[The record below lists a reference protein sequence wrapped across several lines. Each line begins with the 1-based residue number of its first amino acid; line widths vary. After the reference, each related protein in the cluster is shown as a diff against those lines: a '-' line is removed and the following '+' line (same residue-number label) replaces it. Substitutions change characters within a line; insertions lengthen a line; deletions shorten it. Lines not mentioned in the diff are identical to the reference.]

1 MKGPA
6 RIFETSPITE
16 VIRALGSDKDTVAG
30 RGEARIEPGT
40 VEHVPD
46 ALLHLWIASL
56 LPGFV
61 VKGETLGLAAHLVD
75 TGPYRAKPLI
85 RWIRARVVPQQ
96 IHIRGARE
104 CGTAGIEHLSGTI
117 QQIARNQRRKRFDG
131 RCHASWEIP
140 LLSLQWIMKY
150 AVHLGGESALDMAG
164 YAHYLSL
171 GGRPRVQFHGEVPS
185 WLKRLPMQTE
195 IVVRRRT
202 LFGDDPVGIDDAGLE
217 AGSSGALV
225 DVWRWPIKASSPER
239 AILEALDELPHRASF
254 ENLDKIFE
262 GLVSLRPKQLM
273 ALLAACRSVKVRR
286 LFLVFADRHEHGWRK
301 YLDTSKIDLG
311 SGPRALVEGGKLH
324 PTYRIYVPEALVP
337 RNPARANG
345 DA

>member
-1 MKGPA
+1 MNHQRTPRLKPLLDKVPPGFMVDTPCLKAQGVDPKSIHDYVA
-6 RIFETSPITE
+6 RGWLKR
-16 VIRALGSDKDTVAG
+16 VIRGVY
-30 RGEARIEPGT
+30 RRP
-40 VEHVPD
+40 
-46 ALLHLWIASL
+46 
-56 LPGFV
+56 LPEGAQ
-61 VKGETLGLAAHLVD
+61 GADET
-75 TGPYRAKPLI
+75 
-85 RWIRARVVPQQ
+85 
-96 IHIRGARE
+96 
-104 CGTAGIEHLSGTI
+104 
-117 QQIARNQRRKRFDG
+117 
-131 RCHASWEIP
+131 SWEIP

-164 YAHYLSL
+164 YAHYLTL
-171 GGRPRVQFHGEVPS
+171 GGRTRVQFHGEVPS
-185 WLKRLPMQTE
+185 WLKRLPMQTQ

-202 LFGDDPVGIDDAGLE
+202 LFGDDPVGIDDAGFE
-217 AGSSGALV
+217 AGSSGASV

-273 ALLAACRSVKVRR
+273 ALLTACRSVKVRR

-311 SGPRALVEGGKLH
+311 SGPRALVEGGKFH

-337 RNPARANG
+337 GNRARANG